1 MKCPRC
7 SAELFNS
14 STFCPQCGF
23 NHQQNLNTPENYTP
37 TSQERPAT
45 FSYLPAGTPPWPT
58 TVPQNVPGIVAA
70 SATQSQRATQAK
82 ADGESKPRNTV
93 RGVLSVIAV
102 LILAPIIGIM
112 ITFATVAR
120 PASHAASPVTS
131 NNSSSSSQQT
141 TDATPVA
148 TPATTSQGNQ
158 DQALPTPTAFKTAK
172 DTNVNISLQ
181 YPADWTAGDP
191 KQSATA
197 AFFNI
202 VSQGQIGINFSVIHL
217 NDSTS
222 GTISS
227 ADQLN
232 QLNIQQ
238 LSQVQN
244 VSNIQNVQVTNNQ
257 PSIGGAKW
265 IEKDATF
272 LDGSSNT
279 KIHFATISVQHG
291 KSYYIIY
298 FSMPDNI
305 YSEAMKK
312 YIEPMLNSVK
322 FLS

>member
-23 NHQQNLNTPENYTP
+23 NHQQNLNMSENSIAPE
-37 TSQERPAT
+37 QERAAA

-58 TVPQNVPGIVAA
+58 TVPQNVPGVVA
-70 SATQSQRATQAK
+70 SAAQGQRTAQAK
-82 ADGESKPRNTV
+82 GDVEGKPRRTV
-93 RGVLSVIAV
+93 GGVLSVIAV
-102 LILAPIIGIM
+102 LVLAPIIGIM
-112 ITFATVAR
+112 ITFATIAR
-120 PASHAASPVTS
+120 PASQAAPSGTNS
-131 NNSSSSSQQT
+131 NSSNSQQVA
-141 TDATPVA
+141 DATPVA
-148 TPATTSQGNQ
+148 TAATTSQDTQNQ
-158 DQALPTPTAFKTAK
+158 PLPTPTAFKTAK

-181 YPADWTAGDP
+181 YPADWTEGDP
-191 KQSATA
+191 KQSASA
-197 AFFNI
+197 AFFSI
-202 VSQGQIGINFSVIHL
+202 VSQSQIGINFSVIHL

-244 VSNIQNVQVTNNQ
+244 VSNIQNVQMTNNQ
-257 PSIGGAKW
+257 PNIGGTKW

-272 LDGSSNT
+272 LDESNT
-279 KIHFATISVQHG
+279 KIHFASISVQHG

>member
-58 TVPQNVPGIVAA
+58 TVPQNVPGVVAA
-70 SATQSQRATQAK
+70 SATQSQRAAQAK
-82 ADGESKPRNTV
+82 ADEESKPRNTV

-120 PASHAASPVTS
+120 PAPVTHAVS
-131 NNSSSSSQQT
+131 PTTSSSSSQQT

-222 GTISS
+222 GTISN

-238 LSQVQN
+238 LSQVQS

-257 PSIGGAKW
+257 PSIGGTKW